1 MRVVVVVLML
11 LTMVACG
18 GERASDEAAGQHD
31 SESSDLVSAV
41 EGVCAARDEASESP
55 EDAAA
60 TFLDRSH
67 DGIHRLADRVATAD
81 RAVAAE
87 VLEAKQAVEAAADEL
102 DPDALHRALASLAVS
117 SGDALTSLNLDVP
130 ACAREEV

>member
-1 MRVVVVVLML
+1 MVLVL

-18 GERASDEAAGQHD
+18 GEPASDDAAGQHG
-31 SESSDLVSAV
+31 SESSDLVRAV
-41 EGVCAARDEASESP
+41 EGVCAARDQASESP

-60 TFLDRSH
+60 LFLDRSH

-81 RAVAAE
+81 RAVAAK
-87 VLEAKQAVEAAADEL
+87 VLEDKQSVEGAADEL
-102 DPDALHRALASLAVS
+102 HAGALHRALASLAVS
-117 SGDALTSLNLDVP
+117 GGDALSSLDLDVP